1 MDWQNDATVTASGAA
16 AIGSPEA
23 RGLRC
28 MTRLELELERRLWVI
43 DGKEHLA

>member
-23 RGLRC
+23 RGLRY
-28 MTRLELELERRLWVI
+28 MTRLELERRLWVI